1 MRSVHEDFFPIKYH
15 FEENDLSNSI
25 KSNRRQIIQKGK
37 KERNGLA
44 EQKKRKNGVCAILIV
59 AHFRSYRF
67 FAPLAF
73 ERRFEQE
80 LEQTLIGKLLALGFF
95 PSSIQVCQK
104 DLFFK
109 TKTKTCLVASA
120 LLISVDF

>member
-25 KSNRRQIIQKGK
+25 KSNRRQIVQKGK
-37 KERNGLA
+37 KEKWTSRT
-44 EQKKRKNGVCAILIV
+44 KKRKNGVCAILIV

-80 LEQTLIGKLLALGFF
+80 LEQTLIGKLLALSFF
-95 PSSIQVCQK
+95 PIFDSSLSERPIFQNK
-104 DLFFK
+104 K
-109 TKTKTCLVASA
+109 KLVWRRQRC
-120 LLISVDF
+120 

>member
-1 MRSVHEDFFPIKYH
+1 MRIFFPIKYH

-80 LEQTLIGKLLALGFF
+80 LEQTLIGKLLALSFF
-95 PSSIQVCQK
+95 PIFDSSLSERP
-104 DLFFK
+104 LFQNK
-109 TKTKTCLVASA
+109 KNLSGGVSA
-120 LLISVDF
+120 VDIC